1 MLSFQ
6 KGDKASFEI
15 LMRKYFPRVLNFIYR
30 FTGSRETAEELTQ
43 DVFIRVYRNA
53 SYYKPQAKF
62 QTWLFQIAKNLSL
75 NEIRRNKPFMV
86 SIEEDIEI
94 GDGAAKRQIEDLKIP
109 APDQYLLAEETEI
122 IVKQAIDQLPES
134 QRLAVLLRRY
144 EDFSYEE
151 IAQSLHCSVKAVKSI
166 LSRARERLKEQL
178 SDYFKDGK
186 DS

>member
-1 MLSFQ
+1 
-6 KGDKASFEI
+6 
-15 LMRKYFPRVLNFIYR
+15 
-30 FTGSRETAEELTQ
+30 
-43 DVFIRVYRNA
+43 
-53 SYYKPQAKF
+53 
-62 QTWLFQIAKNLSL
+62 
-75 NEIRRNKPFMV
+75 MV